1 MNFIS
6 LEISD
11 PLMIQPPHMEHFWK
25 WAGILFS
32 RPIFTFSSHSLLVS
46 IIRFIWIIYYY
57 EELTPFTYKLWIWFR
72 FIWWQFGH
80 GYPNSTERAE
90 NWFHSDQWSDFLLL
104 LFFGHAKFYYAKSG
118 YILPISD
125 ERAIYTIYMY
135 RMLPLLFWWFL
146 LLSSSFAVSRAHCR
160 HYYRQPFRVLN
171 IYLAKLLFMFY

>member
-1 MNFIS
+1 
-6 LEISD
+6 
-11 PLMIQPPHMEHFWK
+11 MIQPPHMEHFWK

-125 ERAIYTIYMY
+125 ERAIYTCIGCCRCCFGDFYY
-135 RMLPLLFWWFL
+135 CRRH
-146 LLSSSFAVSRAHCR
+146 LLSRVRIVAIIIDNLFVCWIFIWRNCCSCFIKMSTAH
-160 HYYRQPFRVLN
+160 YSKATL
-171 IYLAKLLFMFY
+171 